1 MKTLVTG
8 GAGFIGSHIVD
19 ALLAAGH
26 DVAVVDDLSR
36 GRRTQVADAA
46 RLHVVDVRTPQL
58 HDVLRDERPEVVF
71 HQAAQIDVRRS
82 VSEPLLDTEINVLG
96 MVNLLQACVSS
107 GVRRVVFASSGG
119 AIYGDTEQ
127 IPTPE
132 DHPAQPASLYGA
144 AKLCAEAY
152 GGVYAQLYGL
162 EFVSLRYANVYGPRQ
177 DPHGEA
183 GVVAIFARK
192 LLGDE
197 VPVING
203 DGTQSRDYVH
213 VGDVVRANL
222 LAAAADRSDLG
233 AYNIGTGRE
242 TDVNQLFASLREA
255 CGVATEA
262 MHGPGKPGEQ
272 RRSCLDASRA
282 QRMLGWVPQVSLEDG
297 LGGTVE
303 FFRQAV
309 DAGGRVP

>member
-19 ALLAAGH
+19 ALLASGH

-36 GRRTQVADAA
+36 GRRSQVAAAA
-46 RLHVVDVRTPQL
+46 RLHVVDVRTAEL
-58 HDVLRDERPEVVF
+58 HDVLREERPEVVF

-96 MVNLLQACVSS
+96 MVNLLQACVGA

-132 DHPAQPASLYGA
+132 DHPALPASLYGA

-192 LLGDE
+192 LLDDE

-222 LAAAADRSDLG
+222 LAAAADRSALG

-242 TDVNQLFASLREA
+242 TDVNELFASLRRA

-282 QRMLGWVPQVSLEDG
+282 QKMLGWVPQVSLDDG

-303 FFRQAV
+303 FFRRAMAGEGAV
-309 DAGGRVP
+309 P